1 LGSPSG
7 VKLSKTERRKIERFL
22 KHTKDSKSYR
32 AALGV
37 LLRAQ
42 GKGADEVGMAL
53 GVTKKQVF
61 EWCRQFRENGIEA
74 LQLKKPPGRPAV
86 KGNAAKKRIPQLLQ
100 QEPNAFGYMKGRWV
114 VRDIAKQLEKE
125 GVPLCFQSVHFMLQ
139 DLGLKR
145 RRPKLR
151 APGSIRKNYFK
162 RRQIAGYKRIAGA
175 LLKKE

>member
-1 LGSPSG
+1 MGARSG
-7 VKLSKTERRKIERFL
+7 IKLSRVERRKLSCFL
-22 KHTKDSKSYR
+22 KKTKDSKSYR

-42 GKGADEVGMAL
+42 GKGADEVGIEL

-61 EWCRQFRENGIEA
+61 KWCRQFRENGIEA

-86 KGNAAKKRIPQLLQ
+86 RGTAAKKRIPQLLQ
-100 QEPNAFGYMKGRWV
+100 QEPSAFGYMKGRWV

-125 GVPLCFQSVHFMLQ
+125 GVLLCFQSVHFMLQ
-139 DLGLKR
+139 DLGLRR

-162 RRQIAGYKRIAGA
+162 RRQIANYKRIAGA